1 MDGTAKEKDMF
12 EADIT
17 EGITFEVEALEEI
30 ITADELWIFDFTEE
44 VGVSVDGSCDFA
56 KAHADELE
64 SGGESGFFVD
74 DTDPDA
80 LAISAQVFGDDGGDA
95 AGFEQA
101 EGFAVDVLH
110 RLGIGLIGLALFMHA
125 EETDVFRRAEFVA
138 VDDGGDGGLVS
149 AFAERTERGGGGLS
163 VDFVGVR
170 WAGDHH
176 VEARSGKPG
185 LAGVAQNHVNVG
197 FPIVSNFAFGEGQ
210 DGRDD
215 GFGELEFDFDQGTGE
230 PEHGGND
237 AGSPSA
243 SEEIEDA
250 VAWEQD
256 AEVVFEE
263 LEYPQPSDQ
272 DPAKSRFDEVT
283 TLCASK

>member
-1 MDGTAKEKDMF
+1 
-12 EADIT
+12 
-17 EGITFEVEALEEI
+17 
-30 ITADELWIFDFTEE
+30 
-44 VGVSVDGSCDFA
+44 
-56 KAHADELE
+56 
-64 SGGESGFFVD
+64 
-74 DTDPDA
+74 
-80 LAISAQVFGDDGGDA
+80 
-95 AGFEQA
+95 
-101 EGFAVDVLH
+101 
-110 RLGIGLIGLALFMHA
+110 
-125 EETDVFRRAEFVA
+125 
-138 VDDGGDGGLVS
+138 
-149 AFAERTERGGGGLS
+149 
-163 VDFVGVR
+163 
-170 WAGDHH
+170 
-176 VEARSGKPG
+176 

-215 GFGELEFDFDQGTGE
+215 GFGELEFDFDQGTGV

-272 DPAKSRFDEVT
+272 DPAKSRFYEVT